1 MFTVYHSNQ
10 LDLLKALAAALIEG
24 RPLRD
29 PFQPEVILVQS
40 TGMAQWMQMELA
52 ARFGIAANIEF
63 PLPASFIWQ
72 MFTRVLPDIPEE
84 SAFSKDAMTWKL
96 MTLLPRLCEQPGF
109 ETICQYLQGDGD
121 QRKCF
126 QFAARV
132 ADLFDQYLVFRPDWL
147 ESWQRGERLPEL
159 GDAQEWQA
167 PLWLALVAFTEQAGQ
182 SPWHRANLYQRF
194 IQTLEQAQAC
204 PAGLPERVFICGISA
219 LPPTY
224 LQALQALG
232 RHIDVHLLFTNP
244 CRYYWGDIRDYA
256 FLAKLQNRKRSHY
269 QEARENPLFR
279 RPEDAAALFDNE
291 GEQQIGNPLLASW
304 GKLGRDNLFLLAQ
317 LDGVREVDAF
327 VDPGDDTLLATLQR
341 DILELEDHAIVGMS
355 RETLENSLAKRLLQP
370 ADRSLSLHVC
380 HSPQRE
386 VEVLH
391 DQLLAMMSEDPALAP
406 REIIVMVADIDRY
419 APAIQ
424 AVFGN
429 ISAGRYLP
437 FAISDRRARHIHPA
451 LPAFLTLL
459 ELPQSRFAAEQVLAL
474 LEVPAVAAR
483 FSIDE
488 AGQKLLRQ
496 WVAESGIRW
505 GLDDENIREL
515 MLPATGQHTWQ
526 FGLTRMLLG
535 YAMDSHGG
543 DWQGIL
549 PYDESSGLIAGLV
562 GHLADLLMQ
571 LRRWRDILREPRAL
585 ADWLP
590 CARELVADFFLPDS
604 EAEAALALLET
615 QWQQI
620 LQFGLQASF
629 DEPVSVMLLRD
640 ELSARLDQERI
651 SQRFLAGTIN
661 FCTLMPMRSIPFKV
675 VCLLG
680 MNDGV
685 YPRTLP
691 PMGFDLMARQARRG
705 DRSRRDDDRYLF
717 LEALLSAQQRFYIS
731 FIGRSIQDNTLRYP
745 SVLVSELMEYV
756 AQSFYLPGDG
766 HLDVDASA
774 ARVSAHIY
782 QWHSRMPF
790 AAQNFVD
797 GSEQQSFAAEWLP
810 AASAGGKAHPEFIR
824 PLDAEQI
831 TVLAFD
837 SLRRFYHH
845 PVRAYF
851 QQRLGVYFHLEET
864 ELVADEP
871 FVIEGLTRYQLNDQ
885 LLNTLIAEEDPD
897 QLYRKVRAAGYLP
910 YGAFGELYWAKQRDE
925 MAQLAETVRQQ
936 RLGDTQSIEIDLTL
950 GDIELNGWLPQVQT
964 DGLLRWRPG
973 ALSMK
978 DGLAL
983 WLEHLV
989 WCAMGGTGES
999 RMYGVKGEWR
1009 FAAVSVAQAKTWL
1022 LALVTGYCQGMNTP
1036 LLLLNRAGGAWLSQC
1051 YDRNSGGIDWDETCQ
1066 AQGRDKLLQAW
1077 QGDAFTPGEGQ
1088 DPYLQRLMR
1097 QLDEDRIQA
1106 IMLAAQTYL
1115 LPPFSRNLAETEKP
1129 RREKKTSQ
1137 ADRTEKKLS

>member
-10 LDLLKALAAALIEG
+10 LDLLKTLAAALIEG

-72 MFTRVLPDIPEE
+72 MFTRVLPDIPVE

-96 MTLLPRLCEQPGF
+96 MTLLPGLCDKPGF
-109 ETICQYLQGDGD
+109 AAINQYLHEDDD

-147 ESWQRGERLPEL
+147 DSWQRGERLADL
-159 GDAQEWQA
+159 GAAQEWQA
-167 PLWLALVAFTEQAGQ
+167 PLWLELVSFTEHAGQ
-182 SPWHRANLYQRF
+182 SPWHRANLYSRF
-194 IQTLEQAQAC
+194 IQALENADAC
-204 PAGLPERVFICGISA
+204 PPGLPERVFICGISA

-224 LQALQALG
+224 MQALQALG

-256 FLAKLQNRKRSHY
+256 FLATLQHRKRSHY
-269 QEARENPLFR
+269 LAQSEHQLFR
-279 RPEDAAALFDNE
+279 RPQDASALFNDD

-317 LDGVREVDAF
+317 LDGAREVDAF
-327 VDPGDDTLLATLQR
+327 VDPGNDTLLAALQQ
-341 DILELEDHAIVGMS
+341 DILELEDHSVVGIS
-355 RETLENSLAKRLLQP
+355 RETLENSRAKRTLHPL
-370 ADRSLSLHVC
+370 DRSLSVQVC

-391 DQLLAMMSEDPALAP
+391 DRLLAMMSEDATLVP
-406 REIIVMVADIDRY
+406 RDIIVMVADIDRY
-419 APAIQ
+419 TPAIQ

-429 ISAGRYLP
+429 VGAGRYLP
-437 FAISDRRARHIHPA
+437 FVISDRRARHIHPV
-451 LPAFLTLL
+451 LPAFLALL

-505 GLDDENIREL
+505 GLDDDNMREL
-515 MLPATGQHTWQ
+515 MLPATGQHTWR

-535 YAMDSHGG
+535 YAMDSQSG

-549 PYDESSGLIAGLV
+549 PYDESSGLIAELI
-562 GHLADLLMQ
+562 GHLAELLAQ
-571 LRRWRDILREPRAL
+571 LARWRDILREPRVL
-585 ADWLP
+585 VDWLP
-590 CARELVADFFLPDS
+590 CCQELVADFFLPDGDGES
-604 EAEAALALLET
+604 ALALLENH
-615 QWQQI
+615 WQQI
-620 LQFGLQASF
+620 VQFGLHAAF
-629 DEPVSVMLLRD
+629 DRPVSVRLLHD
-640 ELSARLDQERI
+640 ELATRLDQQRI

-685 YPRTLP
+685 YPRSLP
-691 PMGFDLMARQARRG
+691 PLGFDLMAQQTRRG

-745 SVLVSELMEYV
+745 SVLVSELTEYIT
-756 AQSFYLPGDG
+756 QSFHLPGDED
-766 HLDVDASA
+766 LDVDTSA
-774 ARVSAHIY
+774 ARMQAHLY
-782 QWHSRMPF
+782 QWNTRMPF
-790 AAQNFVD
+790 AEENFIA
-797 GSEQQSFAAEWLP
+797 GSERQSFAAEWLP
-810 AASAGGKAHPEFIR
+810 AASAGGEPHPVFTQ
-824 PLDAEQI
+824 PLVAPEL
-831 TVLAFD
+831 TTLAFD
-837 SLRRFYHH
+837 TLRRFYAH

-851 QQRLGVYFHLEET
+851 QQRLGVYFQLEET
-864 ELVADEP
+864 ELADEEP
-871 FVIEGLTRYQLNDQ
+871 FVIEGLTRYQLNDR
-885 LLNTLIAEEDPD
+885 LLNTLINGEDPD
-897 QLYRKVRAAGYLP
+897 RLYRNMRAAGYLP
-910 YGAFGELYWAKQRDE
+910 FGAFGEIYWSTQRNDL
-925 MAQLAETVRQQ
+925 AQLADQIRAQ
-936 RLGDTQSIEIDLTL
+936 RREDTQSLEVSLDL
-950 GDIELNGWLPQVQT
+950 GSIELSGWLNRVQD

-973 ALSMK
+973 ILSMK
-978 DGLAL
+978 DGLSL
-983 WLEHLV
+983 WLEHLA
-989 WCAMGGTGES
+989 WCAMGGQGES
-999 RMYGVKGEWR
+999 RMFGTKGEWR
-1009 FAAVSVAQAKTWL
+1009 FAPIAAAQAKTSL
-1022 LALVTGYCQGMNTP
+1022 QTLVSGYCQGMSTP
-1036 LLLLNRAGGAWLSQC
+1036 LLLLNRAGGAWLGQSV
-1051 YDRNSGGIDWDETCQ
+1051 DRRTGAINWDEACQ
-1066 AQGRDKLLQAW
+1066 RQACDKLVQAW
-1077 QGDAFTPGEGQ
+1077 QGDGFIPGEGQ
-1088 DPYLQRLMR
+1088 DPYLQRIMR
-1097 QLDEDRIQA
+1097 QLDEPRIQE
-1106 IMLAAQTYL
+1106 IIQAAQTYL
-1115 LPPFSRNLAETEKP
+1115 LAPFCCNLAETEKP
-1129 RREKKTSQ
+1129 QRTKK
-1137 ADRTEKKLS
+1137 